1 MAEALKWLTAAA
13 QQDFALAIEETARL
27 YFKIQRDY
35 AQAYRWCSTSKAGE
49 IPFCQTVLASH
60 PESPNHYAQHMIG
73 EMYLNG
79 QGITQDIKSAKAW
92 FEQAAS
98 QGYEPSR
105 QKLYDIVH
113 NPPVNSPTPQ
123 KKSYRWSALSLF
135 GRRK

>member
-1 MAEALKWLTAAA
+1 MTIHLLH
-13 QQDFALAIEETARL
+13 IR
-27 YFKIQRDY
+27 
-35 AQAYRWCSTSKAGE
+35 
-49 IPFCQTVLASH
+49 
-60 PESPNHYAQHMIG
+60 
-73 EMYLNG
+73 YLQG
-79 QGITQDIKSAKAW
+79 QGVTQDIKSAKSW

-113 NPPVNSPTPQ
+113 NSPVTTPTPQ